1 MHLWRLLLFCADVQ
15 RVLLGALSARHGA
28 DFSMDKW
35 AGTAVSLTNMQAT
48 LLMNASESCY
58 HFVQIPLVPCLEVP
72 TVRMGQTL

>member
-1 MHLWRLLLFCADVQ
+1 
-15 RVLLGALSARHGA
+15 
-28 DFSMDKW
+28 MDKW